1 MNTPAR
7 LFTTVIL
14 TVFSA
19 SFVSAWAA
27 DPETEAVAAIRQG
40 YATIN
45 KNLSRYKTVRK
56 ELAGFSTEG
65 GGLTVYFEGTAIRK
79 IATKHQGE
87 TGRSFE
93 EYYYLDDGFM
103 FVYRKE
109 DTYSEPMSGKV
120 VQTRETRFY
129 FEDGEL
135 VRWLDENGKRVPRN
149 DRKWAEQQEQY
160 FNNSKDLQAAARSEK
175 TTIEAGVSY

>member
-1 MNTPAR
+1 MNTSAR
-7 LFTTVIL
+7 KITATIL
-14 TVFSA
+14 TLFSA
-19 SFVSAWAA
+19 TIVSALAA
-27 DPETEAVAAIRQG
+27 DPETEAVAAIRQR

-45 KNLSRYKTVRK
+45 QNLSRYKAVRK

-65 GGLTVYFEGTAIRK
+65 GELTVYFEGAAIRK
-79 IATKHQGE
+79 IAVKHQGE

-93 EYYYLDDGFM
+93 EYYYLGDGFL

-109 DTYSEPMSGKV
+109 DTYSEPLSGKV
-120 VQTRETRFY
+120 VETRETRFY

-135 VRWLDENGKRVPRN
+135 VRWLDEKGKRVPR
-149 DRKWAEQQEQY
+149 DDSEFAEQQEKY
-160 FNNSKDLQAAARSEK
+160 LSNSKDFQAAARSEK

>member
-7 LFTTVIL
+7 LLITAIL
-14 TVFSA
+14 AVFSA
-19 SFVSAWAA
+19 GLASAWAA
-27 DPETEAVAAIRQG
+27 DPETEAVAAIRQR

-45 KNLSRYKTVRK
+45 ENLARYTTVRK

-65 GGLTVYFEGTAIRK
+65 GDLTAYFEGTAIRK
-79 IATKHQGE
+79 IATRHQGE

-120 VQTRETRFY
+120 VQTREARFY

-135 VRWLDENGKRVPRN
+135 VRWLDENGKRVPRK
-149 DRKWAEQQEQY
+149 DSKWAEQQEQY
-160 FNNSKDLQAAARSEK
+160 FNNSKDLQAAARSERK
-175 TTIEAGVSY
+175 TIEAGLRY

>member
-1 MNTPAR
+1 MKPSAR
-7 LFTTVIL
+7 TLTAAIL
-14 TVFSA
+14 AVFSA
-19 SFVSAWAA
+19 SVVSALAE
-27 DPETEAVAAIRQG
+27 DQETEAVAAIRQR

-45 KNLSRYKTVRK
+45 KNISRYKTVRK

-65 GGLTVYFEGTAIRK
+65 GELTVYFEGLAIKK
-79 IATKHQGE
+79 IAVKHQGE

-103 FVYRKE
+103 FVYRRQ

-120 VQTRETRFY
+120 VKTQETRFY

-135 VRWLDENGKRVPRN
+135 VRWLDEKGKRVPR
-149 DRKWAEQQEQY
+149 DHSEFAEQQEKY
-160 FNNSKDLQAAARSEK
+160 LNNSKVFLAAARSEK
-175 TTIEAGVSY
+175 ATIQGGVID